1 MEEGTKMRHFGV
13 LIVDESLFFRNWLR
27 RLIQSIP
34 EIQIIGEAK
43 DAFSALSFLHTVKPD
58 AIIIDMK
65 TQWRLGTDLI
75 KSFRQITPIS
85 KVIVLTSEGYLRYQR
100 KVSEKADIILD
111 KITEYNKI
119 AEILNR
125 YASGAV

>member
-1 MEEGTKMRHFGV
+1 MRHFRV

-27 RLIQSIP
+27 RLIQTIP
-34 EIQIIGEAK
+34 KIQIIGEAK
-43 DAFSALSFLHTVKPD
+43 DTFSALCFLNTVKPD

-65 TQWRLGTDLI
+65 TQLRLGTDLI
-75 KSFRQITPIS
+75 KSFRQISPIS

-100 KVSEKADIILD
+100 TISEKADVFLD

-125 YASGAV
+125 YASGSVC

>member
-1 MEEGTKMRHFGV
+1 MRNFEV

-27 RLIQSIP
+27 RLIQTIP
-34 EIQIIGEAK
+34 KIQIIGEAK
-43 DAFSALSFLHTVKPD
+43 DTLSALSLLRMVKPD

-65 TQWRLGTDLI
+65 TQWRLGTDQI
-75 KSFRQITPIS
+75 KTFRQITPIS

-100 KVSEKADIILD
+100 KAAEKADVLLD

-125 YASGAV
+125 YASGSV